1 MFPLACSPYWSNVF
15 YQPNTKAHMTPK
27 LCEDPW
33 SLTSTS
39 SRHLAFPKCRRAH
52 PILGS
57 GCPLDVETSA
67 GRAQMPC
74 CPMFRMFSC
83 PERDAVCYFWEHK
96 RLLSS
101 NLSCRSTF
109 KLDALVELSTLTW
122 NCPTVSQRLLSLRQ
136 PLMHE
141 TVGQKSARIWT
152 GNWDTPNYQ
161 LYIHDHPW
169 IQKGPEQYAKT
180 CSSKVTRLRDCRTP
194 AAFAQVAV
202 PRTFAGK
209 VFKATTYSGMFRL
222 DIYNHLQYN
231 TTQWNTI
238 NFAFNILQPIFISG
252 TSHLLAAHAQVPDR
266 PFKPRAKWDTPVR
279 WQWHQAV
286 CVQHEVCIL
295 LLINNLFTWLNHTYG
310 YMTAP
315 HSHDVL
321 AIVILD

>member
-1 MFPLACSPYWSNVF
+1 MLPHV
-15 YQPNTKAHMTPK
+15 
-27 LCEDPW
+27 
-33 SLTSTS
+33 
-39 SRHLAFPKCRRAH
+39 
-52 PILGS
+52 
-57 GCPLDVETSA
+57 
-67 GRAQMPC
+67 
-74 CPMFRMFSC
+74 SC

-169 IQKGPEQYAKT
+169 IQKGPEQYAKI
-180 CSSKVTRLRDCRTP
+180 CSGKVTRLRDCRTP

-231 TTQWNTI
+231 TTQHSEIQSILPSTSFNLFYLFYFF
-238 NFAFNILQPIFISG
+238 NFKHIPSSSSPRSG
-252 TSHLLAAHAQVPDR
+252 
-266 PFKPRAKWDTPVR
+266 PRASF
-279 WQWHQAV
+279 QAAGKMGHASEMTV
-286 CVQHEVCIL
+286 TSSCVQHEVCIL
-295 LLINNLFTWLNHTYG
+295 LLINYLYLLDWIIYS

-321 AIVILD
+321 AIVILDYVRTIMTDGWIQPTSKLVKWSRRPPKKISRTAMTHWPTNEIT